1 MGDGAGCR
9 GRAPLKIRLRY
20 AVLLTVVG
28 IVAAWMLLVRPSND
42 RNWRIEESR
51 PPYATIDGH
60 LVTLHDIRNFDYRSE
75 TDFTPRWYDKTF
87 DLDELDAVDV
97 ITSYWMGPHIAH
109 VFLSFGFGDE
119 HVAVSIEARKEKGE
133 AYSSVAGFFRRYE
146 LFYVVADERDAIRVR
161 TTFRKNPP
169 EDVYLY
175 PVKGSKEE
183 LRRLFLNYV
192 EHINELREHPRFYNT
207 LATNCTTTI
216 WMNTRVNPQHLPF
229 SWQVLASGHVPEY
242 LYKQGRLDTSIPFEK
257 LRARSRIN
265 ARAQAAGDAADFSLR
280 IRDETKGQ

>member
-1 MGDGAGCR
+1 
-9 GRAPLKIRLRY
+9 
-20 AVLLTVVG
+20 
-28 IVAAWMLLVRPSND
+28 
-42 RNWRIEESR
+42 
-51 PPYATIDGH
+51 
-60 LVTLHDIRNFDYRSE
+60 
-75 TDFTPRWYDKTF
+75 
-87 DLDELDAVDV
+87 
-97 ITSYWMGPHIAH
+97 MGPHIAH